1 MQLFLNGEWTGLSGT
16 VEVANPYDESVIDTV
31 PSASSANIAS
41 AIDNLPEGAVA
52 MCNMSA
58 HQRVDISRIES
69 VRFLTLFILCLLGS
83 VLLNAADQQLV
94 NTQEIT
100 TPLTKPVDAVKGISL
115 PEGFRVQLS
124 ASEPDVRQ
132 PIAMAWDSR
141 GRLWV
146 AECYTYAES
155 RVNFDLRLK
164 DRILIFEDSDNDGVF
179 DKRTVF
185 WDQASQLS
193 SIAIGFGGVWA
204 ACAPNILFIP
214 DRDGDD
220 VPDAAPEVVLD
231 GFDNDRVRH
240 NIVNGLKWGPDG
252 WLYGRHGI
260 LASSEVGVPGTPR
273 EQRTRINCSL
283 FRYHPLTR
291 RFDVVCHGT
300 TNSWGHDWDEH
311 GQLFFINSVIGHLW
325 HALPGARYRRM
336 YGNHFDKFLY
346 ELIPQ
351 TGDHFHWDQ
360 GNEHWADLKKKGM
373 TSPTDAAGGGHAH
386 CGMMIYG
393 ADNWPEEYRGQ
404 VFTLNLHGRRINRDT
419 LSRQGAGYVG
429 RHANDLMRTRDLW
442 FRGIDLG
449 YGPDGGVFVLDWSDI
464 GECHESD
471 GIHRTSGRIFKIT
484 HGKPKPLTG
493 DLAKRSSLEL
503 AKLQTHPNEW
513 HARMARRVLQ
523 ERAAAGVAL
532 GQARKDLFELYSG
545 SESVPHRLRALWA
558 LYITGGLE
566 EAWLLEQT
574 HDESEPVRVWA
585 IKLLTD
591 EGRVSEQ
598 ALGRFVEMA
607 GSDLAGLVQLHLAS
621 TLRLLPLAKRWALAK
636 PMVSHRVFADDPV
649 LPLMIWYGINPAVG
663 ADRAEA
669 VQLLAQCQ
677 IPKVRQFIARRL
689 AADPAPDGR

>member
-1 MQLFLNGEWTGLSGT
+1 M
-16 VEVANPYDESVIDTV
+16 
-31 PSASSANIAS
+31 
-41 AIDNLPEGAVA
+41 
-52 MCNMSA
+52 
-58 HQRVDISRIES
+58 
-69 VRFLTLFILCLLGS
+69 
-83 VLLNAADQQLV
+83 LLNAADQQLV

-532 GQARKDLFELYSG
+532 GQARKDLFELYSA

-663 ADRAEA
+663 ADRAGA

>member
-141 GRLWV
+141 GRLWI

-585 IKLLTD
+585 IKLLSD
-591 EGRVSEQ
+591 DGRVSEP

-663 ADRAEA
+663 ADRAGA

-689 AADPAPDGR
+689 AARSRARR

>member
-1 MQLFLNGEWTGLSGT
+1 LICYIAQT
-16 VEVANPYDESVIDTV
+16 ESVK
-31 PSASSANIAS
+31 
-41 AIDNLPEGAVA
+41 
-52 MCNMSA
+52 
-58 HQRVDISRIES
+58 
-69 VRFLTLFILCLLGS
+69 FLTLFTLCLLGS

-585 IKLLTD
+585 IKLLSD
-591 EGRVSEQ
+591 DGRVSEP